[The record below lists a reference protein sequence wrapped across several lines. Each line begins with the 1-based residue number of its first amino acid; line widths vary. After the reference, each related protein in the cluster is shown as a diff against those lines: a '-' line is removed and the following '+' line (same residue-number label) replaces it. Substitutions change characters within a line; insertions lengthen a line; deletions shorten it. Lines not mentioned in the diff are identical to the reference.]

1 MWKKVILT
9 IVAVLVAGGALM
21 LYGTYKVVDNTLK
34 EKEPQ
39 LRQYMQMDE
48 AAQDKYISDNF
59 TELLNGIDLDKD
71 GKPEDKEQ
79 LELMKKAN
87 ANPEI
92 QKALVEV
99 GRSFL
104 ASTILFSDSIT
115 KDMSADVKAK
125 YEKESNEFETR
136 LDKYTKLLEAAGV
149 KIEKD

>member
-59 TELLNGIDLDKD
+59 AELLNGIDLDKD

-149 KIEKD
+149 KIKKD